1 MMQQIFT
8 GYSAGRNNKKGISLK
23 VFFSFLEK
31 CPAAR
36 TVPLNPFP
44 TEVTPEPTGFSIQ
57 MVTAVVFCKLRL
69 RLGLKPV
76 LRYGF

>member
-8 GYSAGRNNKKGISLK
+8 GHSAGRNNKKGISLK

-31 CPAAR
+31 CPASR

-44 TEVTPEPTGFSIQ
+44 TEVTPEPTGCAPDGKFRAI
-57 MVTAVVFCKLRL
+57 VGAYL
-69 RLGLKPV
+69 
-76 LRYGF
+76 